1 MEKTIFMG
9 KRKSLIEKV
18 MGKLPDLVG
27 WLVGWLVGLLGRGT
41 CDSGSVNQE
50 LPPVCLLILGNKRL
64 EGSVNFVSVM
74 IPSCLI
80 CSQE

>member
-1 MEKTIFMG
+1 MEKTIFTG

-27 WLVGWLVGLLGRGT
+27 LLGRGIR
-41 CDSGSVNQE
+41 DSGGVNQE
-50 LPPVCLLILGNKRL
+50 LPPVCLLVLGNKRL

-74 IPSCLI
+74 ILSCLI
-80 CSQE
+80 YSQG